1 MRLSLRHR
9 WSTPRPMSTA
19 FIFPGQGSQ
28 APGMGKSLHDAFA
41 GAREVFQEV
50 DDALGEKLAKLIFEG
65 PADEL
70 TLTANAQPALMAV
83 SIAAMRALEREFG
96 VPVSKASFVAG
107 HSLGEYSALAAA
119 SALTVSD
126 AARLLRVRGNAM
138 QAAVPVGEGAMAALI
153 GKVDVKLAEEI
164 AAAGAAAGVVVV
176 ANDNN
181 VGNVVIS
188 GSKAGVDAALAAAK
202 EKGARA
208 IPLNVSA
215 PFHSPLMQ
223 PAADAMAE
231 ALAKAEI
238 APLAVPLVANVTAQP
253 VHEPAAIRKLL
264 VEQVTGRVRWRESI
278 EWMATSGG
286 VGRFVEIGAGKQLS
300 GMVKRNAPDAEA
312 LALNEPAD
320 LEAFAKTI

>member
-1 MRLSLRHR
+1 MTL
-9 WSTPRPMSTA
+9 A

-28 APGMGKSLHDAFA
+28 APGMGKSLNEAFGA
-41 GAREVFQEV
+41 AREVFEEL
-50 DDALGEKLAKLIFEG
+50 DEALGEKLSRLIFEG

-83 SIAAMRALEREFG
+83 SLAAMRALVREFG
-96 VPVSKASFVAG
+96 VPASKAAYVAG

-119 SALTVSD
+119 GALSVTD
-126 AARLLRVRGNAM
+126 AARLLRKRGEAM

-153 GKVDVKLAEEI
+153 GKVDVALAEEI
-164 AAAGAAAGVVVV
+164 AAKGNEAGVCVV

-181 VGNVVIS
+181 IGNVVIS
-188 GSKAGVDAALAAAK
+188 GSKAGVDAALAYAK

-231 ALAKAEI
+231 ALEQVTI
-238 APLAVPLVANVTAQP
+238 APFTPPLVANVTAQP
-253 VHEPAAIRKLL
+253 VQEPAIVRKLL
-264 VEQVTGRVRWRESI
+264 VEQVTGRVRWRESVD
-278 EWMATSGG
+278 WMAHGG
-286 VGRFVEIGAGKQLS
+286 GIARFIEVGAGKQLS
-300 GMVKRNAPDAEA
+300 GMVKRIAPDAEA

-320 LEAFAKTI
+320 LEAFAKAL

>member
-1 MRLSLRHR
+1 M
-9 WSTPRPMSTA
+9 TIA

-28 APGMGKSLHDAFA
+28 APGMGKSLHDAF
-41 GAREVFQEV
+41 GASREVLEEV
-50 DDALGEKLAKLIFEG
+50 DEALGEKLSRLIFEG

-83 SIAAMRALEREFG
+83 SLAAMRALEREFD
-96 VPVSKASFVAG
+96 VPASKAAFVAG

-119 SALTVSD
+119 GALTITD
-126 AARLLRVRGNAM
+126 AARLLRKRGEAM

-153 GKVDVKLAEEI
+153 GKVDVALAEEI
-164 AAAGAAAGVVVV
+164 AAKGNENSVCVV

-188 GSKAGVDAALAAAK
+188 GSKAGVDAALAYAK

-231 ALAKAEI
+231 ALAQTEI
-238 APLAVPLVANVTAQP
+238 AAFNPGLVANVTAQP
-253 VHEPAAIRKLL
+253 VHEPAIVRKLL

-278 EWMATSGG
+278 EWMASGGG
-286 VGRFVEIGAGKQLS
+286 VGRFVEVGAGKQLS

-320 LEAFAKTI
+320 LEAFAKSV